1 LNSFHNPNIKHAL
14 NDGEVKMCR
23 SKVDG
28 FDEKTNTFYQYHGCF
43 WDGCKKCYNQDFINN
58 KNKTTME
65 DLYEQTIVRS
75 EQIKRPVII

>member
-1 LNSFHNPNIKHAL
+1 LNGFHNPDIKHAL

-65 DLYEQTIVRS
+65 DLYEQTIERS